1 MFYKDHAQCDLLFK
15 SLCTNKHPK
24 KIFQAKNCS
33 YNNCIN
39 KLCDLLI
46 IFLHPAVSH
55 VFQGPGFSGSRIFRV
70 QVFQGPGFSWS
81 RSFRV
86 QAFQGLAFSGSRFFR
101 FQAFLG
107 PGFSVSGSRVQV
119 QGPSPGF
126 RSIHFLQLLCT
137 YILFHLSDN
146 KEASKFFS
154 GLC

>member
-1 MFYKDHAQCDLLFK
+1 MWSSNHFPTSSCF
-15 SLCTNKHPK
+15 PR
-24 KIFQAKNCS
+24 
-33 YNNCIN
+33 
-39 KLCDLLI
+39 
-46 IFLHPAVSH
+46 VSRSRFFR
-55 VFQGPGFSGSRIFRV
+55 VQDFQGPGFSGFRFFRV
-70 QVFQGPGFSWS
+70 QIFQGPGFSWS

-86 QAFQGLAFSGSRFFR
+86 QVFQGLAFSGSRFFR

-154 GLC
+154 GLCWVIVKKSSSAYMKKPNKLNEMIHLIF